1 MRKRLL
7 YAESSEWAE
16 FLRLAD
22 GVIGSPC
29 FLQVKAEGRT
39 RAGFVRS
46 VAGANSFLKISEA
59 RSFAAGLAER
69 LRGSRAA
76 RALRGAKTLREAG
89 FFCPRPL
96 AAIDIIE
103 MGAVRRSY
111 LLSEALED
119 AEILSH
125 FALGRSA
132 AHRHGPARRKTVTEA
147 LAREIQRLHDA
158 GLYTRDLQETNVMVQ
173 KDGAG
178 LRFYFLDLEDFRRAP
193 IVSWRRR
200 MLNLVHL
207 DRSIGR
213 FVSRTGRLHFLY
225 SYAGRDPDR
234 AARKRLV
241 RQYLEVR
248 RSVDRG
254 HRRERRAGSPAGAQ
268 ART

>member
-1 MRKRLL
+1 MQKRLL
-7 YAESSEWAE
+7 YAESPEWAE
-16 FLRLAD
+16 FLGRAEA
-22 GVIGSPC
+22 VIDSPR

-39 RAGFVRS
+39 RAGFVS
-46 VAGANSFLKISEA
+46 STNGTAAFLKISEA
-59 RSFAAGLAER
+59 RSFAAGVIDR

-76 RALRGAKTLREAG
+76 RALRGAKLLREAG
-89 FFCPRPL
+89 FPCPRPL
-96 AAIDIIE
+96 AALDIIE
-103 MGAVRRSY
+103 MGGVRRSY

-132 AHRHGPARRKTVTEA
+132 AHRHGPARRKAVAEA
-147 LAREIQRLHDA
+147 LAREIRRLHDA
-158 GLYTRDLQETNVMVQ
+158 GLYTRDLQETNVMVR
-173 KDGAG
+173 KERDG
-178 LRFYFLDLEDFRRAP
+178 LRFYFLDLEDFRRART
-193 IVSWRRR
+193 VSWRRR

-234 AARKRLV
+234 VARKRLV
-241 RQYLEVR
+241 SQYLEVR
-248 RSVDRG
+248 RSVDRA
-254 HRRERRAGSPAGAQ
+254 HRRKLPAGPGVGAP

>member
-22 GVIGSPC
+22 SLIGSPC

-39 RAGFVRS
+39 CAGFVRP
-46 VAGANSFLKISEA
+46 ADGASSFLKISEA
-59 RSFAAGLAER
+59 RSFAAGIVDR
-69 LRGSRAA
+69 LRGSRAR
-76 RALRGAKTLREAG
+76 RALRGAKTLLDAG
-89 FFCPRPL
+89 FLCPRPL
-96 AAIDIIE
+96 AAMDAIE
-103 MGAVRRSY
+103 KGAVRRSY
-111 LLSEALED
+111 LLSEALEG

-125 FALGRSA
+125 FALGRTGER
-132 AHRHGPARRKTVTEA
+132 RHGPDRRKAVAEA
-147 LAREIQRLHDA
+147 LAREIRRLHDA
-158 GLYTRDLQETNVMVQ
+158 GLYTRDLQETNVMVE
-173 KDGAG
+173 KNGAG
-178 LRFYFLDLEDFRRAP
+178 LRFYFLDLEDFRRMGS
-193 IVSWRRR
+193 VSWRRR

-225 SYAGRDPDR
+225 RYAGHDPDR

-248 RSVDRG
+248 RSVDRS
-254 HRRERRAGSPAGAQ
+254 HQRDRRTGLRVETP